1 MQTKEVILLIIRI
14 VVLLAALWPYIC
26 LTYLTD
32 LKKVLKELRA
42 IRAELS
48 KMNKEEKEEEKSDEG
63 IRTGNRLD

>member
-42 IRAELS
+42 IRAELN
-48 KMNKEEKEEEKSDEG
+48 KMNKEEEKSDEG
-63 IRTGNRLD
+63 IRTGN